1 MDPELRDAFERLT
14 SDLRTEIQS
23 GDAELRDALGQLAT
37 DLRSEIRS
45 GDAELRDA
53 LGQLATDL
61 RAEIRSGDAELRDAL
76 GQLAADLE
84 AATTEMRRHFDV
96 VGEALRGDI
105 RSLAELMAISNERV
119 GRRMDEGDSRTGG
132 LEGRVL
138 GLEARVMIL
147 EDDRKPR
154 RSRRRP

>member
-1 MDPELRDAFERLT
+1 LTACESLGEACAIDPELRGAFERLT
-14 SDLRTEIQS
+14 SDLRAEIQS

-76 GQLAADLE
+76 GQLAVDLE

-96 VGEALRGDI
+96 VGEALRSDI
-105 RSLAELMAISNERV
+105 RSLAELMAISHERV
-119 GRRMDEGDSRTGG
+119 GLLSS
-132 LEGRVL
+132 
-138 GLEARVMIL
+138 AS
-147 EDDRKPR
+147 
-154 RSRRRP
+154 RSR